1 MGTCLL
7 ERTASDVYGESG
19 KKFSFVCLKVLNLN
33 FEKKERK
40 SMFLCDVDAI
50 KIHGVES
57 SLLRNARRQ

>member
-33 FEKKERK
+33 FEK
-40 SMFLCDVDAI
+40 
-50 KIHGVES
+50 
-57 SLLRNARRQ
+57 RREEINVLV